1 MCAVGLAA
9 CNNAGMRTRSLLPL
23 CRTVATDATAAP
35 HSLPPAPCSPLP
47 PQLFVTEEE
56 SCYGVKG
63 DNKQKKCCQDKEE
76 QGVWDWFCD
85 KVSGGCQVLVE

>member
-1 MCAVGLAA
+1 MTGLP
-9 CNNAGMRTRSLLPL
+9 PL
-23 CRTVATDATAAP
+23 CRTIVCYSRHCCP
-35 HSLPPAPCSPLP
+35 HSPAPATCSPLSP
-47 PQLFVTEEE
+47 RQLFVTEEE

-85 KVSGGCQVLVE
+85 KVRRGRPSAC